1 MGIQIVAQRP
11 GDAFLLAAV
20 AVRRIENLEKFNEII
35 LELKRRPHGGRKALF
50 LCVFAERNQVHPL
63 QILFQLLPVGFR
75 HGAGARQGENEILR
89 RIVKFRRGAPG
100 YVVRVKFIGQA
111 VFAVGIEMHP
121 ARRGLFLADAAAA
134 VRGIGGNDKK
144 LPGIQFNAERILF
157 EIQSSAVNIDK
168 IKDISDRPALMD
180 IAGAV
185 NTSASDDKIR
195 KGWTV

>member
-1 MGIQIVAQRP
+1 VGIQIVAQRP

-20 AVRRIENLEKFNEII
+20 AVRLIENLEKFNEII
-35 LELKRRPHGGRKALF
+35 LDLKRRPHGGWKALF

-63 QILFQLLPVGFR
+63 QIFFQLLPVGFR
-75 HGAGARQGENEILR
+75 HSAGARQGENEILR

-121 ARRGLFLADAAAA
+121 ARRGLFLSDAAAA
-134 VRGIGGNDKK
+134 VRSIGGNDKK

-157 EIQSSAVNIDK
+157 EI
-168 IKDISDRPALMD
+168 
-180 IAGAV
+180 
-185 NTSASDDKIR
+185 
-195 KGWTV
+195 

>member
-20 AVRRIENLEKFNEII
+20 AVRRIENLEKFNEIV

-121 ARRGLFLADAAAA
+121 ARRGLFLQT
-134 VRGIGGNDKK
+134 R
-144 LPGIQFNAERILF
+144 LPRCGVSGVMIKNCPAF
-157 EIQSSAVNIDK
+157 SSMRNGSCSRYKV
-168 IKDISDRPALMD
+168 PL
-180 IAGAV
+180 
-185 NTSASDDKIR
+185 
-195 KGWTV
+195 

>member
-1 MGIQIVAQRP
+1 
-11 GDAFLLAAV
+11 
-20 AVRRIENLEKFNEII
+20 
-35 LELKRRPHGGRKALF
+35 
-50 LCVFAERNQVHPL
+50 
-63 QILFQLLPVGFR
+63 
-75 HGAGARQGENEILR
+75 
-89 RIVKFRRGAPG
+89 
-100 YVVRVKFIGQA
+100 
-111 VFAVGIEMHP
+111 MHP

-185 NTSASDDKIR
+185 NTSASNDKIR
-195 KGWTV
+195 KGRTV

>member
-20 AVRRIENLEKFNEII
+20 AVRRIENLEEFNEII
-35 LELKRRPHGGRKALF
+35 LDLKRRPHGGWKALF

-63 QILFQLLPVGFR
+63 QILFQLLPIGFR

-111 VFAVGIEMHP
+111 VFAVGIEMYP

-195 KGWTV
+195 KGRTV

>member
-35 LELKRRPHGGRKALF
+35 LDLKRRPHGGWKALF

-185 NTSASDDKIR
+185 NTSASNDKIR
-195 KGWTV
+195 KGRTV

>member
-20 AVRRIENLEKFNEII
+20 AVRRIENLEEFNEII
-35 LELKRRPHGGRKALF
+35 LDLKRRPHGGWKALF

-157 EIQSSAVNIDK
+157 EI
-168 IKDISDRPALMD
+168 
-180 IAGAV
+180 
-185 NTSASDDKIR
+185 
-195 KGWTV
+195 